1 MIRDE
6 PSIDPG
12 HISSCLA
19 DWYGID
25 AAALTFL
32 PLGYDL
38 NAAIYRVDART
49 GERYFL
55 KVRHGEP
62 RVTGL
67 RVSSALTDLGTPNI
81 LSPLRTKSGQ
91 LWGPVG
97 DDAGRS
103 VVLFPFIDGQDAM
116 TAGLTD
122 DQWRAF
128 GRTMRAIHESGLG
141 ERFRDQL
148 RVERFDLPSAAL
160 IDTVTTAVNEWC
172 FVSPAAE
179 RFAAFW
185 RTHLDRTRQIVE
197 RAMEL
202 GQSLANTPF
211 ELVLCHADVHA
222 ANVLVGKDGA
232 LRVVDWDGA
241 MIAPRERD
249 LLFVVGSRI
258 AREVLPREEALFFEG
273 YGETVI
279 NPDALRYF
287 RYERIIEDIGEIGR
301 SVLLTPER
309 SEEGREAEARLARG
323 FFAPG
328 GDIDRAEHVEHV
340 RLPGPVT

>member
-12 HISSCLA
+12 TIITCLA
-19 DWYGID
+19 DSYGID
-25 AAALTFL
+25 VASLTFL

-55 KVRHGEP
+55 KIRHGEP
-62 RVTGL
+62 RITGL
-67 RVSSALTDLGTPNI
+67 RISSALSDLGIPNI
-81 LSPLRTKSGQ
+81 LSPLRTSTSE
-91 LWGPVG
+91 LWAPVG
-97 DDAGRS
+97 DDTGRS
-103 VVLFPFIDGQDAM
+103 LVLFPFIDGQDAM

-122 DQWRAF
+122 DQWRMF
-128 GRTMRAIHESGLG
+128 GTTMRAIHESGLG
-141 ERFRDQL
+141 ERFRDEL

-160 IDTVTTAVNEWC
+160 VETVTTAVEEWC

-185 RTHLDRTRQIVE
+185 RAHTDRIRQVVE
-197 RAMEL
+197 RALEL
-202 GQSLANTPF
+202 GRSLASTPF
-211 ELVLCHADVHA
+211 EPVLCHADIHA
-222 ANVLVGKDGA
+222 ANILVQDDGHIW
-232 LRVVDWDGA
+232 LVDWDGA

-258 AREVLPREEALFFEG
+258 AREVTPREEVLFFEG
-273 YGETVI
+273 YGEAVI
-279 NPDALRYF
+279 NPDALRYV

-328 GDIDRAEHVEHV
+328 GDIDRAEHVE
-340 RLPGPVT
+340 RTRIPSPAS